1 MSHSFTV
8 QIKDEISE
16 VLKKIESEILRSGG
30 SFQGNSENGSFD
42 VKSLLGTIKG
52 EYCCISGNEIK
63 ITIKDK
69 PFILGHGIIE
79 AEVREYF
86 S

>member
-8 QIKDEISE
+8 QIKDEISSL
-16 VLKKIESEILRSGG
+16 LKKIESEIIRSGG
-30 SFQGNSENGSFD
+30 RFQGNPENGSFD
-42 VKSLLGTIKG
+42 VKSIIGTIKG
-52 EYCCISGNEIK
+52 EYCCISDNEIR

-69 PFILGHGIIE
+69 PFILGYSTIE
-79 AEVREYF
+79 NEVKGYF